1 MLFTGPLWDQATLY
15 RALWKFREQG
25 IALLSLEEQVYSMV
39 RENDSQKRKD
49 NSMPAVTLL
58 REQIQQAHAFL
69 QATVEDVT
77 NEQAHWLPPGTAN
90 PLAATYVHAIA
101 SEDLAINMVLKGGA
115 PLYTERADDET
126 GISEVQPLSTSE
138 WARRVRVDMP
148 ILLQYARLVHATT
161 DAYLATLNDD
171 DLARELDLANFGLGQ
186 MTVGVLLSR
195 MVLAHIDNMCGEIS
209 VLKGL
214 QGAKGYPI

>member
-1 MLFTGPLWDQATLY
+1 MQAT
-15 RALWKFREQG
+15 
-25 IALLSLEEQVYSMV
+25 
-39 RENDSQKRKD
+39 
-49 NSMPAVTLL
+49 TLL

-77 NEQAHWLPPGTAN
+77 NEQAHWTPTGSAN
-90 PLAATYVHAIA
+90 PIAATYVHAIA

-115 PLYTERADDET
+115 PLYAGLAEDET
-126 GISEVQPLSTSE
+126 GVSEIQPLSTFE
-138 WARRVRVDMP
+138 WARHVRVNMP
-148 ILLQYARLVHATT
+148 VLLQYARSVHTAT
-161 DAYLATLNDD
+161 DAYLGTLSDE
-171 DLARELDLANFGLGQ
+171 DLTRELDLTNFGLGH

-195 MVLAHIDNMCGEIS
+195 MVLGHIDNMCGEIS